1 MKRAARKMS
10 VLWTAAAPRLNRS
23 CGGAP
28 SSSSMQMPMHHHHLR
43 VGDVLSRDIPD
54 TVRPEHG
61 GNQFPEEKKR
71 GGLRTLHQSING
83 LPRCGVAMVVS
94 DNGVYSS
101 GLRCVI
107 RWRQSS
113 PPIEC
118 AMKLIPRPE
127 ALACRNL
134 SRRSAREA
142 IEPVPGTAVTI
153 TSAPTILR
161 RIPRIVDQYCIR
173 RLGGPRTSKPYNPA
187 IGLFKKKIVA
197 TWVGGGGCVR
207 TVAEHDGEPRCAER
221 IIQHWTMHQPVYR
234 TAVLVLL
241 LCGSWGW
248 RMAVWIRTRDR
259 SVRSWRLGELLRGPG
274 RWIEER

>member
-1 MKRAARKMS
+1 MS
-10 VLWTAAAPRLNRS
+10 VLLLLLLSWTAAAPRLNRS
-23 CGGAP
+23 CGGAS
-28 SSSSMQMPMHHHHLR
+28 SSSSMLYRHLR

-54 TVRPEHG
+54 TAGTRVGSVPRS
-61 GNQFPEEKKR
+61 PEEKKKH
-71 GGLRTLHQSING
+71 GLRTLHQSING

-118 AMKLIPRPE
+118 AIKLIPRPG
-127 ALACRNL
+127 ALACKNL

-173 RLGGPRTSKPYNPA
+173 KLGGPRTSKPYNPA
-187 IGLFKKKIVA
+187 
-197 TWVGGGGCVR
+197 R
-207 TVAEHDGEPRCAER
+207 N
-221 IIQHWTMHQPVYR
+221 
-234 TAVLVLL
+234 
-241 LCGSWGW
+241 
-248 RMAVWIRTRDR
+248 
-259 SVRSWRLGELLRGPG
+259 
-274 RWIEER
+274 

>member
-1 MKRAARKMS
+1 MS
-10 VLWTAAAPRLNRS
+10 VLLLLSWTAAAPRLNRS
-23 CGGAP
+23 CGGAS
-28 SSSSMQMPMHHHHLR
+28 SSSSMLYRHLR

-54 TVRPEHG
+54 LRPAHG
-61 GNQFPEEKKR
+61 WDQFPVPRKKKKKH
-71 GGLRTLHQSING
+71 GLRTLHQSING

-118 AMKLIPRPE
+118 AIKLIPRPG
-127 ALACRNL
+127 ALACKNL

-187 IGLFKKKIVA
+187 
-197 TWVGGGGCVR
+197 R
-207 TVAEHDGEPRCAER
+207 N
-221 IIQHWTMHQPVYR
+221 
-234 TAVLVLL
+234 
-241 LCGSWGW
+241 
-248 RMAVWIRTRDR
+248 
-259 SVRSWRLGELLRGPG
+259 
-274 RWIEER
+274 